1 MAQWAYSHHCFVC
14 GKDNPHGLKARFWVD
29 GPQSRT
35 ALTPPAHVR
44 GFPGILQGGVVA
56 ALLDETMWYAAFG
69 AGFFTLT
76 ADLKIRFRRPTP
88 LGALKAFG
96 EVASERR
103 QIVLCRA
110 QLVDE
115 RGEVLAQGE
124 GKFFVIPPQKV
135 LQGEEEVVVESCPGS
150 LNPPF

>member
-1 MAQWAYSHHCFVC
+1 MARVAYSYHCFVC
-14 GKDNPHGLKARFWVD
+14 GKDNPHGLQARFRID
-29 GPQSRT
+29 GWTSETTLR
-35 ALTPPAHVR
+35 PPAHVR

-76 ADLKIRFRRPTP
+76 AELQVRFRRPTP
-88 LGALKAFG
+88 LSTLRAYG
-96 EVASERR
+96 EVLSQRR

-115 RGEVLAQGE
+115 AGEILAQGE
-124 GKFFVIPPQKV
+124 GKFFVIPPQKA
-135 LQGEEEVVVESCPGS
+135 LQDEEEVVVESCPGS
-150 LNPPF
+150 LYPPV